1 MVVVTG
7 IGLIA
12 PHGDDPAAMFDALM
26 RGEWRLLC
34 AVHNLLKLW
43 RAAQAAIAG

>member
-12 PHGDDPAAMFDALM
+12 PHGDDPAAVFDAVM
-26 RGEWRLLC
+26 RGAEKKAKVARLDGGALPPKR
-34 AVHNLLKLW
+34 VN
-43 RAAQAAIAG
+43 